1 MDNFLPII
9 LLAVFGLIFGYT
21 TWRSS
26 NKREAT
32 SATGIA
38 QVFHYLASGIMATVT
53 PTVLTCV
60 IVYETGLI
68 PAVLVGVAMF
78 LFALVLLIPYAAF
91 EKSAQ
96 ERAAANL
103 DRGWTREDA
112 LSSGL

>member
-1 MDNFLPII
+1 MDNFVPIV
-9 LLAVFGLIFGYT
+9 LLVAFGLIFGYR

-26 NKREAT
+26 HKRET
-32 SATGIA
+32 SSATGIA

-60 IVYETGLI
+60 IIFETGLI

-78 LFALVLLIPYAAF
+78 IIALLLLIPYAIF

-96 ERAAANL
+96 DRAAAKL